1 MFKYPSGFFVCDR
14 SRQCNVNEPL
24 LEHLLGSPGFESEV
38 ILSMLFISPGRHAG
52 PGGDIAQI
60 CEAREKEVP
69 GLKTHMSD
77 LFATHP
83 GIVEIL
89 ARRFREGLATDP
101 VVTEIPPPVSA

>member
-1 MFKYPSGFFVCDR
+1 MELFVLYDYC
-14 SRQCNVNEPL
+14 CPY
-24 LEHLLGSPGFESEV
+24 V

-60 CEAREKEVP
+60 CEEREQAVD

-77 LFATHP
+77 LFATHS
-83 GIVEIL
+83 GMVDIL

-101 VVTEIPPPVSA
+101 VVGEIAPPVRA